1 MNVPVLFQPS
11 NINVWKL
18 WACQVST
25 VLADILLQSLYGWGK
40 GG

>member
-1 MNVPVLFQPS
+1 MNVPVLFQPYS
-11 NINVWKL
+11 INVLKL
-18 WACQVST
+18 WACLVST